1 MSSFDLKLGFVC
13 NNNCIHCV
21 IADKR
26 DKGNLELDEIKKL
39 IDSVPKGMAIQLTG
53 GEPSIRQDLP
63 EILKFCR
70 EKGHETIVQT
80 NGTGF
85 SDPVFTSRCSPYINH
100 AHVAI
105 HSCDPTV
112 HDRIVQ
118 SNGMWKKTIKGFEN
132 LCKAGI
138 FVTTQTVL
146 SKLNITTIHDT
157 FCFIQGIAEGTRMS
171 MTYPHLGGNAWTN
184 SNLVAFRY
192 SDYRDEIQKTLKAF
206 AHLVFTEAIPPCY
219 LYPYQD
225 EVQCT
230 AESCILSGLNNR
242 IGIDFS
248 RGADVNDYNLSDIQ
262 CHRKAPRCKECI
274 FNSKCIGVWKEYIQL
289 FKDRLDL
296 YPIKEE
302 NKCSDLQI
310 M

>member
-1 MSSFDLKLGFVC
+1 
-13 NNNCIHCV
+13 
-21 IADKR
+21 
-26 DKGNLELDEIKKL
+26 
-39 IDSVPKGMAIQLTG
+39 
-53 GEPSIRQDLP
+53 
-63 EILKFCR
+63 
-70 EKGHETIVQT
+70 
-80 NGTGF
+80 
-85 SDPVFTSRCSPYINH
+85 
-100 AHVAI
+100 
-105 HSCDPTV
+105 
-112 HDRIVQ
+112 
-118 SNGMWKKTIKGFEN
+118 
-132 LCKAGI
+132 
-138 FVTTQTVL
+138 
-146 SKLNITTIHDT
+146 
-157 FCFIQGIAEGTRMS
+157 MS

-192 SDYRDEIQKTLKAF
+192 SDYKDEIQKTLKAF
-206 AHLVFTEAIPPCY
+206 APLIFTEAIPPCY

-230 AESCILSGLNNR
+230 AESCILSGFNNR

-302 NKCSDLQI
+302 NKCSDLQT